1 MNRYKLVDYFDVWGN
16 EEEGWEVNDLCT
28 IFDDLYMEDDITDED
43 IIDYIISIDY
53 LNSKAKEGVIIQG
66 DGVMIELV
74 SKENGC
80 PIGRLEL
87 VWEY

>member
-43 IIDYIISIDY
+43 IIDYS
-53 LNSKAKEGVIIQG
+53 NFAHKF
-66 DGVMIELV
+66 
-74 SKENGC
+74 
-80 PIGRLEL
+80 
-87 VWEY
+87 

>member
-43 IIDYIISIDY
+43 IIDYLISIDY

-80 PIGRLEL
+80 PIGSFEL
-87 VWEY
+87 VWEN